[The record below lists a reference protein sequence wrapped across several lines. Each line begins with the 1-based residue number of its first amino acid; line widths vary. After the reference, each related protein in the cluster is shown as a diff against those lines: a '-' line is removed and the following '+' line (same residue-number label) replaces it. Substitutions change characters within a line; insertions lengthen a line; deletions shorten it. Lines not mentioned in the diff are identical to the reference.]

1 MESHVAAS
9 KIKLIKALEYS
20 VSQCAPYIQ
29 ARASVDFHPSGS
41 AVYAGQ
47 NGSKVCR
54 FELGANVGAF
64 LDLST
69 LYVSGTVV
77 NTSGNA
83 IQFLSPSLA
92 GSLSSA
98 RVIISGVEVSSCDYI
113 SRTEELLS
121 RLGSNDERRADF
133 EAGFGLKKAEATD
146 IYGQYETN
154 PILANGNRN
163 VTWRPKTLGILN
175 CSSYL
180 PLSLLSSPFIL
191 ELTFADDL
199 KSGLN
204 TGSPFG
210 DSYSVQ
216 T

>member
-1 MESHVAAS
+1 MESHAAS

-29 ARASVDFHPSGS
+29 NRASVDFHPSGS

-69 LYVSGTVV
+69 LYVSGTVF
-77 NTSGNA
+77 NTSDKA

-121 RLGSNDERRADF
+121 RLGSNDEKRADF
-133 EAGFGLKKAEATD
+133 EAGFGLRKGGSYRHLRPVRDKPHSCEWQSERNLAAEDAR
-146 IYGQYETN
+146 Y
-154 PILANGNRN
+154 P
-163 VTWRPKTLGILN
+163 
-175 CSSYL
+175 
-180 PLSLLSSPFIL
+180 
-191 ELTFADDL
+191 EL
-199 KSGLN
+199 
-204 TGSPFG
+204 
-210 DSYSVQ
+210 
-216 T
+216 